1 MFKSF
6 LIETNN
12 YLESIDNLESIKDTK
27 FYKNNI
33 FIKLIYCFLTLLL
46 LISNYLLNFVVLE

>member
-12 YLESIDNLESIKDTK
+12 YLESIDNLESIEDTK

-33 FIKLIYCFLTLLL
+33 FIKLIYCFLTLLI